1 MRKSYSRIAWGLSLE
16 LVDFRLGSFDILPDF
31 LGYLLIMLGLS
42 GLRSNGRYFSIAWGA
57 AGIQLVMSLLQL
69 LGLQM
74 GISLTRYETP
84 SLSVLMLTSI
94 VIAIDLVMIFG
105 ICGGIRANALER
117 RKLELAHSARGGWRV
132 LFAFGALM
140 LFLLP
145 FQLNFTKEEGISYA
159 IFLSLGYFVASLWV
173 ILLVR
178 RAGRE
183 LPGGGNGG
191 GNPDDNLV
199 GTIDVTA

>member
-16 LVDFRLGSFDILPDF
+16 LVDFRLGSFDLLPDF

-74 GISLTRYETP
+74 GISLTSNETP
-84 SLSVLMLTSI
+84 SLNVLVLASI
-94 VIAIDLVMIFG
+94 VIALDLVMIYG
-105 ICGGIRANALER
+105 ICGGIRAHAFER
-117 RKLELAHSARGGWRV
+117 RKLELAFSARGGWHV
-132 LFAFGALM
+132 LLAFGMLM

-145 FQLNFTKEEGISYA
+145 FQLNFTKEEGIGYA
-159 IFLSLGYFVASLWV
+159 LFLSVGYFVTSLWV

-183 LPGGGNGG
+183 LPGSGGG
-191 GNPDDNLV
+191 GNPDDNLG
-199 GTIDVTA
+199 GTLDVIT